1 MWNKS
6 KYSVT
11 VPVLQ
16 GSFDPPIES
25 RQKKLNHVVYPDVK
39 PWAEKHA
46 NDHGKPFIKATMYR
60 IWKFLTMLTPS
71 WS

>member
-1 MWNKS
+1 MFYRNTVMTIENCNIQYWLLKWNKS

-25 RQKKLNHVVYPDVK
+25 RQKKLDHAVYPDVK
-39 PWAEKHA
+39 P
-46 NDHGKPFIKATMYR
+46 
-60 IWKFLTMLTPS
+60 
-71 WS
+71 